1 MARRTGKK
9 ATQERLYIAYGSNLN
24 LPQMGRR
31 CPTAKVV
38 GTSEIKNYE
47 LLFRGVATV
56 EPKEGASVPILLWK
70 IEALDEAA
78 LDRYEGWPHLYRKE
92 MMDVELEGKSVS
104 AMVYVMNDVRFL
116 GMPSESYYK
125 VIEEGYQTAG
135 FDTAVLG
142 HALERTKEMMKQE
155 ESQYHQQRF
164 HDLDGFHL

>member
-1 MARRTGKK
+1 M
-9 ATQERLYIAYGSNLN
+9 
-24 LPQMGRR
+24 
-31 CPTAKVV
+31 
-38 GTSEIKNYE
+38 
-47 LLFRGVATV
+47 

-116 GMPSESYYK
+116 GMPLESYYK

-135 FDTAVLG
+135 FDTAVLE
-142 HALERTKEMMKQE
+142 HALARTEEMMEQE
-155 ESQYHQQRF
+155 NAQYHQQGF
-164 HDLDGFHL
+164 DDMDGFHLWNVKTFILRSHNRGLQKKLMYIDLALAKLNYTVEDYRKDCEKLRKKNGG